1 MDQMTVSSVPRS
13 SCEISDI
20 ATLVAYFTFDT
31 ALFLL
36 DSGPNALQA
45 TTSSTSSL
53 VNGRISQ
60 AITFNGSSS
69 SYYQVGGFTALGITN
84 RPLSISLWIR
94 PLSLSGVIV
103 HVSANAT
110 GGDGGWCLPFLAF
123 ATNGSLIAQIS
134 NSNGV
139 ISVLAPSNSVGT
151 SVWSHVVQT
160 WSSTNGLRLFVN
172 NVLIASRLTLA
183 TTYVGSSRKNFV
195 TLGNSL
201 NGVNTCNSSGA
212 DLLRSYAGDMDDFRV
227 YSRELSTNDICRLY
241 TT

>member
-1 MDQMTVSSVPRS
+1 MTVSSVSKS
-13 SCEISDI
+13 SCEILDI

-31 ALFLL
+31 ALFLV

-53 VNGRISQ
+53 ANGRIAQ

-69 SYYQVGGFTALGITN
+69 SYYQVNGFTALGITN
-84 RPLSISLWIR
+84 RPFSISLWIR

-139 ISVLAPSNSVGT
+139 ISVLAVNVSMAT
-151 SVWSHVVQT
+151 SAWSHIVQT
-160 WSSTNGLRLFVN
+160 WSSTNGLRLYIN
-172 NVLIASRLTLA
+172 NILVASRLTLA
-183 TTYVGSSRKNFV
+183 ITYIGSSTKNFV
-195 TLGNSL
+195 TLGSSR
-201 NGVNTCNSSGA
+201 NGVNTCNSTA
-212 DLLRSYAGDMDDFRV
+212 VDLLSSFAGDMDDFRV
-227 YSRELSTNDICRLY
+227 YSRELSASDVCTLY
-241 TT
+241 RS